1 MCDIGIGDTGK
12 EAYGST
18 RSYSRSPTSAVNSC
32 CRNVQDWD
40 PRHTIPKSH
49 AGADCVFGC
58 PTSVAARFFALAMP
72 PWRTEREAGW

>member
-40 PRHTIPKSH
+40 PRHAIPKSH
-49 AGADCVFGC
+49 AGADCVFRC
-58 PTSVAARFFALAMP
+58 PASRIEVICIVIIVYKHYTKQ
-72 PWRTEREAGW
+72 